1 MLKSLS
7 KGTAGVVLAMCMAL
21 AGGGVGVTFVVSNMA
36 SANASVEVQTN
47 CGSCGQPIGSGG
59 HCGCS

>member
-1 MLKSLS
+1 MLKSLY
-7 KGTAGVVLAMCMAL
+7 KGSAGVVLAMTMAL
-21 AGGGVGVTFVVSNMA
+21 AGGGVGVAFVASNMA
-36 SANASVEVQTN
+36 SANAAVEVQT